1 MYLGN
6 LIHKY
11 VNPRLFLLI
20 SISLSHYSFLAAL
33 AFPLLVLLLS
43 CLVPVAVPIQSEPSQ
58 LLLLG
63 QLQCGPRLVRMRMFM
78 SGRTKCT
85 TQRTASAQASGSAH
99 FPSKF
104 GPKIRLNIPKV
115 RLYFNY
121 KFYVYVCCC
130 LCLNVL
136 FMTHVATIESYLFV
150 TTEVAC

>member
-20 SISLSHYSFLAAL
+20 SISLSHHSSFLAAL
-33 AFPLLVLLLS
+33 AFPLLVLVLP

-63 QLQCGPRLVRMRMFM
+63 QLQCGSRLVRMRLFM

-85 TQRTASAQASGSAH
+85 TQRTAGVQASGSAN
-99 FPSKF
+99 FLSKF

-121 KFYVYVCCC
+121 KFYVCCC
-130 LCLNVL
+130 LCLNFL
-136 FMTHVATIESYLFV
+136 
-150 TTEVAC
+150 